1 MKEFVK
7 TQNAPQPLGPYSQGI
22 KAGNMLFVS
31 GQGSIDPKT
40 GKMLGEDV
48 EIQTRQTMQ
57 NIKAIVEASG
67 FSMSDLV
74 KVSIYLKNASDF
86 QKMNEIY
93 RTFFSQNPPTRT
105 TVQTGFVNSSM
116 LIEIDA
122 VAYRERHSSS
132 VNAHSRGL

>member
-1 MKEFVK
+1 MKEFIK

-22 KAGNMLFVS
+22 KAGKMLFVS

-40 GKMLGEDV
+40 GNMLGED
-48 EIQTRQTMQ
+48 IAMQTRQTMQ

-93 RTFFSQNPPTRT
+93 MTFFSENAPTRT

-116 LIEIDA
+116 VIEIDA
-122 VAYRERHSSS
+122 IAYRE
-132 VNAHSRGL
+132 

>member
-1 MKEFVK
+1 VNSQMKDFVK

-22 KAGNMLFVS
+22 KAGNMLFIA

-40 GKMLGEDV
+40 GKMLGEDI
-48 EIQTRQTMQ
+48 EAQTRQTMQ

-67 FSMSDLV
+67 FSLDDLV
-74 KVSIYLKNASDF
+74 KVTIYLKNASDF

-93 RTFFSQNPPTRT
+93 KTFFSQNPPTRT
-105 TVQTGFVNSSM
+105 TVQAGFVNPNM

-122 VAYRERHSSS
+122 IASRE
-132 VNAHSRGL
+132 

>member
-1 MKEFVK
+1 MKKFVK

-48 EIQTRQTMQ
+48 ETQTRQTMQ

-105 TVQTGFVNSSM
+105 TVQTGFVNPSM

-122 VAYRERHSSS
+122 VAYRE
-132 VNAHSRGL
+132 

>member
-1 MKEFVK
+1 MNSQMKDFVK

-22 KAGNMLFVS
+22 KAGNMLFIA

-40 GKMLGEDV
+40 GKMLGEDI
-48 EIQTRQTMQ
+48 EAQTRQTMQ

-67 FSMSDLV
+67 FSLDDLV
-74 KVSIYLKNASDF
+74 KVTIYLKNASDF

-93 RTFFSQNPPTRT
+93 KTFFSQNPPTRT
-105 TVQTGFVNSSM
+105 TVQAGFVNPNM

-122 VAYRERHSSS
+122 IASRE
-132 VNAHSRGL
+132 